1 MAVHAVARNRPGQ
14 WHPLQ
19 WCSRC
24 LSRDR
29 CRGHPDSCPTVPT
42 RVRNE
47 GVPRKTKRRK
57 APLESDRTYFDA
69 RVLQFDERFG
79 VSFESKHGS
88 LASHKPRSEQAD
100 DTDMRTNVIENR
112 ARLQVLRQCLLDW
125 WFVFS
130 ARVVHLKARVE
141 VGPQSLSKSTRDSE
155 PDIA

>member
-1 MAVHAVARNRPGQ
+1 M
-14 WHPLQ
+14 PL
-19 WCSRC
+19 
-24 LSRDR
+24 
-29 CRGHPDSCPTVPT
+29 H
-42 RVRNE
+42 
-47 GVPRKTKRRK
+47 
-57 APLESDRTYFDA
+57 
-69 RVLQFDERFG
+69 

-125 WFVFS
+125 WFLFS

-155 PDIA
+155 PDIARMARAKSRQDSFSRCFERKR